1 VARAPHRT
9 PWLLALAL
17 MAAPAV
23 AEDLPVFQ
31 LAAKGGKFIP
41 NVIEVPAGKRF
52 KIEIANEGP
61 GAIEFESRELKQEK
75 VLAPGAKS
83 FVVINALKPGAYR
96 FFDEYHQDTAQGTI
110 VAK

>member
-1 VARAPHRT
+1 MRAPG
-9 PWLLALAL
+9 PVALLLASLLFAL
-17 MAAPAV
+17 PAL
-23 AEDLPVFQ
+23 AEDMPVFQ
-31 LAAKGGKFIP
+31 LVAKGGRFIP

-61 GAIEFESRELKQEK
+61 GAIEFESRELRQEK

-83 FVVINALKPGAYR
+83 FVVINALKPGIYK
-96 FFDEYHQDTAQGTI
+96 FFDDYHEGTGQGTI